1 MTEQSEIEAE
11 KSPFNWTVIFFTSLF
26 LGLISIDRFYTRK
39 KISGVIK
46 LLTLGGSGIWRLI
59 DLLII
64 ATTLCLLSREAAGA
78 VGSRSST
85 MERRGAQ

>member
-64 ATTLCLLSREAAGA
+64 ATTLCLLNRDAAGA
-78 VGSRSST
+78 GSSRSSK